1 MIKLRN
7 LLIAVI
13 TITSMSTAV
22 FAGSFGFGV
31 SGSLFAVGASGTEL
45 EAGAA
50 SDGSNNKANASEN
63 GALGSI
69 FAEYTFDVLNGLTIG
84 VDHIPGSANVNSQTL
99 TRTDIQTSVEGTA
112 TTTTTSLARSAQA
125 EIENHMTYYVE
136 LPLGSTGIYGKLGHV
151 ELDVNTKEN
160 LGTPKYG
167 NTSVDGQLFGI
178 GYKYNSGSKW
188 FYKVEGTHT
197 EFDTISLTS
206 TGNSANST
214 ANKIQ
219 ADLDVTK
226 ATFALGFSF

>member
-22 FAGSFGFGV
+22 LAGSFGFGV
-31 SGSLFAVGASGTEL
+31 SGSLFSVGASGTEL
-45 EAGAA
+45 EAGQT
-50 SDGSNNKANASEN
+50 DEVHNKANASEN

-99 TRTDIQTSVEGTA
+99 TRTDIQTSVEDTV

-178 GYKYNSGSKW
+178 GYKYNSGSRW

-197 EFDTISLTS
+197 EFDTINLTS
-206 TGNSANST
+206 TGNTTNST
-214 ANKIQ
+214 ANKIT